1 MTAVNTATTHGFLFA
16 DLRGYTHFVE
26 TRGDDAAAGLLRRY
40 RALVR
45 EVISEFGGAEIR
57 TEGDSFYVVFP
68 LASSAVLGGL
78 AILAAADQATRANPG
93 EPLTVGIG
101 IHAGETAETGEGPVG
116 SAVNI
121 AARVC
126 AQARAGELLVTDTVR
141 SLTRTRLT
149 VTFTPRGS
157 PSLKGIKEP
166 IFHFAVRVAAEP
178 IALGADAG
186 GQGRLRHA
194 WIQLRAHPVAR
205 WVVPGA
211 AVAAVLTALIGT
223 SLLLGSPRP
232 SGSPI
237 PVSITSLPPLADVPF
252 YRADDHRSSIYAGPA
267 PIGEPQVA
275 WQVQLDGA
283 ARFTP
288 IVVDGSVIMGDLSGV
303 VRALD
308 ARTGEERWRFRS
320 KNGGGFTA
328 SAAAADGLIFVADL
342 AGTLHGLDATTGV
355 QRWATPLQNSGVR
368 PVVAEDGLLYV
379 GSSDGKAFGL
389 DTATGQKRWSWEGPA
404 GTPVEVSVV
413 SEGVAYIGGGG
424 VLYAIRLVDKENAW
438 PPVNTISTNQSV
450 ALLDGDT
457 IFMAALPV
465 PGEVSRS
472 ELLAIDRATGE
483 PRWRWQSPSGLQV
496 NPSVVLDGIV
506 YVVTT
511 DDGVYALRDGG
522 SAAQQIWHTS
532 VPGSGLPISLVGDI
546 LYLGANEGPLIA
558 LSGSDGHVLWETP
571 SDLAGTT
578 NPVVSGGMIFQV
590 DGELSVIRAWAEP
603 DVLALLPRP
612 AVRPSATAEA
622 TAPPDP
628 FEVVS
633 IFPSSQTG
641 IQVPADM
648 DVGPEGRLYVL
659 HAKPDASNPLVT
671 IIDPR
676 TGRPI
681 SGGTWGG
688 RLGNGKGEFSLHG
701 DGENGPSGC
710 IAVGPD
716 RLLYVGDFQNGRIE
730 VFKAD
735 GTFVRQIG
743 SQGDDPGQL
752 LRVSDCDVGQD
763 GSLYTLDHDNQ
774 YLSKFE
780 ASGRFIWRMR
790 ADPESADL
798 ASQLHGFTIQQDGKL
813 LGFTDQTGQVLTIDP
828 ADGRIIG
835 SWGTPGNE
843 PGQMGDSGE
852 PSVDSAGNI
861 YVFQYVPMEL
871 QVFDASGRL
880 LGGQYHEA
888 GQPITTRGDTP
899 DAVGWGDVFWP
910 APVFGS
916 GGFGYTFGPDGL
928 TKLKV
933 MLPRQ

>member
-26 TRGDDAAAGLLRRY
+26 TRGDDAAAVLLRRY

-45 EVISEFGGAEIR
+45 EVIGEFGGAEIR

-78 AILAAADQATRANPG
+78 AILAAAAEATLGNPS
-93 EPLTVGIG
+93 EPVTVGIG
-101 IHAGETAETGEGPVG
+101 VHAGETAETGEGPVG

-149 VTFTPRGS
+149 VTFAPRGS

-166 IFHFAVRVAAEP
+166 ISLFAVRAAAEP
-178 IALGADAG
+178 IAPDADVG
-186 GQGRLRHA
+186 GQGRLRQA
-194 WIQLRAHPVAR
+194 WVQLRSHPAAR
-205 WVVPGA
+205 WLLPGA
-211 AVAAVLTALIGT
+211 AVAAVMMALIAT
-223 SLLLGSPRP
+223 SVLLGFPRP
-232 SGSPI
+232 SGSPT
-237 PVSITSLPPLADVPF
+237 PGAITSLPPLADVPF
-252 YRADDHRSSIYAGPA
+252 YRADDHRSSIYAGPG
-267 PIGEPQVA
+267 PIAEPRVA

-283 ARFTP
+283 ANFTP
-288 IVVDGSVIMGDLSGV
+288 IVVDGSVIIGDLSGV

-308 ARTGEERWRFRS
+308 ARTGEERWRFRTS
-320 KNGGGFTA
+320 NGGGFTA

-355 QRWATPLQNSGVR
+355 QRWARPLPNAGVR
-368 PVVAEDGLLYV
+368 PVVGEDRLLYV
-379 GSSDGKAFGL
+379 GTSDGHAFGL
-389 DTATGQKRWSWEGPA
+389 DTATGREGWSWEGPP
-404 GTPVEVSVV
+404 GTRVEVNVV

-424 VLYAIRLVDKENAW
+424 VLYAIRLVDKANAW
-438 PPVNTISTNQSV
+438 SPVNTISTDQSSAV
-450 ALLDGDT
+450 LAGDT

-472 ELLAIDRATGE
+472 ELLAIDRVTGR

-496 NPSVVLDGIV
+496 NPSVVRDDIV

-522 SAAQQIWHTS
+522 SAAQQIWHAS

-558 LSGSDGHVLWETP
+558 LSVSDGHVLWRTP
-571 SDLAGTT
+571 GDLAGTT

-603 DVLALLPRP
+603 GVLALLPSP
-612 AVRPSATAEA
+612 AVRPSAIAEA
-622 TAPPDP
+622 SPPPDP

-633 IFPSSQTG
+633 TFPSSQTG
-641 IQVPADM
+641 IQVPAAM
-648 DVGPEGRLYVL
+648 DLGPDGRLYVL
-659 HAKPDASNPLVT
+659 HAKPDGSNPLVS
-671 IIDPR
+671 IIDPK

-681 SGGTWGG
+681 SGGTWG
-688 RLGNGKGEFSLHG
+688 RLGTGKGELSLHG
-701 DGENGPSGC
+701 DGGNGPSGC
-710 IAVGPD
+710 IAAGPD
-716 RLLYVGDFQNGRIE
+716 RLVYVGDFQNGRVE
-730 VFKAD
+730 VFKTD

-743 SQGDDPGQL
+743 SQGDGPGQL
-752 LRVSDCDVGQD
+752 LRAIACDVGQD

-774 YLSKFE
+774 YLSKF
-780 ASGRFIWRMR
+780 AATGKFIWRMR
-790 ADPESADL
+790 ADPEHTDL
-798 ASQLHGFTIQQDGKL
+798 ASQLHGFTILPDGQI
-813 LGFTDQTGQVLTIDP
+813 LGFTDQTGHVLTIDP

-835 SWGTPGNE
+835 KWGTPGNE

-852 PSVDSAGNI
+852 PSIDGAGNI

-871 QVFDASGRL
+871 QVFDRRGRL
-880 LGGQYHEA
+880 LGGQYHEE
-888 GQPITTRGDTP
+888 GQPVTMRGETP
-899 DAVGWGDVFWP
+899 EAVHWGDVFWP
-910 APVFGS
+910 APVFDS
-916 GGFGYTFGPDGL
+916 AGFGYTFGPDGL
-928 TKLKV
+928 TKLRV
-933 MLPRQ
+933 MLPNP